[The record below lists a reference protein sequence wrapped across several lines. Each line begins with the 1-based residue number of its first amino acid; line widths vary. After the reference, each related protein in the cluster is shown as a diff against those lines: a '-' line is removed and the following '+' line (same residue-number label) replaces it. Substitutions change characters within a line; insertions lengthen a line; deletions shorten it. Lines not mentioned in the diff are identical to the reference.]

1 MKFNEMNKVFDC
13 LYTRPYADNDVTLN
27 DEIEQIAKTLSWHM
41 FEDQNKICYNITE
54 KNPPMLKDNVI
65 EYMRQDINRQLSWIR
80 EYIICKILIS
90 YRLSNVDLGDEATLY
105 LKEGF
110 NDEEWAKLNDAINHY
125 IWHDYADMIGEEKA
139 IEYFTRINRPEFI
152 FKEEDGG

>member
-80 EYIICKILIS
+80 EYIICKMLIS

-110 NDEEWAKLNDAINHY
+110 DDEEWAKLNDAINHY

>member
-1 MKFNEMNKVFDC
+1 MKLDEMKDVFDC
-13 LYTRPYADNDVTLN
+13 IYTRPYGDDAVTLN
-27 DEIEQIAKTLSWHM
+27 DEIEQIVKTLSWHM
-41 FEDQNKICYNITE
+41 FEDQNKICYNIAE

-80 EYIICKILIS
+80 EYIICKMLIS

-110 NDEEWAKLNDAINHY
+110 DDEEWAELNDAINHY

-152 FKEEDGG
+152 FKEENGE

>member
-27 DEIEQIAKTLSWHM
+27 DEIDRMIRVLSWHM
-41 FEDQNKICYNITE
+41 FENQNEICYNITE

-65 EYMRQDINRQLSWIR
+65 EYMRQDINRQFGWIR
-80 EYIICKILIS
+80 EYIICKMLIS
-90 YRLSNVDLGDEATLY
+90 YRLSNVDLGDEATFY
-105 LKEGF
+105 LREGF
-110 NDEEWAKLNDAINHY
+110 DDEEWAKLNDAINNY
-125 IWHDYADMIGEEKA
+125 IWHDYADMMGEEKA

>member
-13 LYTRPYADNDVTLN
+13 LYTRSYADDNVTLN

-65 EYMRQDINRQLSWIR
+65 EYMRQDINRQFSWIR
-80 EYIICKILIS
+80 EYIICKMLIS
-90 YRLSNVDLGDEATLY
+90 YRLSNVDLGDEATWY

-110 NDEEWAKLNDAINHY
+110 DDEEWAKLNDAINHY
-125 IWHDYADMIGEEKA
+125 IWHDYADMMGEEKA